1 MSLLVRRRLWAF
13 FEALFSNELTAD
25 SPRAVTPDWIRTPL
39 LPHQQACFAAALRLE
54 GAKAEGLPVDP
65 IAGEPAGGRLYSSH
79 GILADSVGSGKS
91 LTALALVRAPPPPA
105 TYTEFSIRSQGAML
119 GDGRDVGL
127 LRQRSQ
133 ITQNITGISLTP
145 VHACLFIIP
154 HPLINQWESYIESD
168 STLRAR
174 FVKKKNDA
182 CAEDFMTTLNTYDA
196 IFVSSTM
203 FSTLRAAHPIHTIM
217 WKRVFMDEADS
228 ISLSTLNDEIN
239 GLFYWFISASWMNL
253 VFSTGA
259 YFNIGTALGPF
270 PETPPEVVRRV
281 NNLMGGPT
289 YLSLPGVRHIN
300 LARKMCGFMVRESV
314 YGMSPVH
321 YQSARLI
328 IHSSD
333 SFIKESFRQPIINHT
348 EIICETPHNIR
359 VLNEHISADMLERL
373 NAGDVRGALEELGM
387 PAYSEAG
394 IIEAI
399 TDSLKKDLDNA
410 KKTHDYKQSIEYATE
425 ASKAKALEACAA
437 KIASIESRITAIQ
450 ERIKSAKSQSCPIC
464 YCDISGTAVVPC
476 CQQVF
481 CFACICAALQRAP
494 TCPLCR
500 HRIESVKDVRVIGT
514 PKEAAD
520 LSGNLVVFGT
530 DESKTPEKLSK
541 RDAFLKYVGENRTAR
556 ILMFSSY
563 DATFGVTEEHL
574 RRMEIPF
581 AHLTGSQ
588 ARINKL
594 LKDFKEGKYTVLFLN
609 ARHMGAGLNIDCATH
624 VILYHKM
631 NAELTN
637 QIVGRAV
644 RLGRTADLEVV
655 HLLHENERGTRIS
668 HV

>member
-1 MSLLVRRRLWAF
+1 MSLLGRRRLWAF
-13 FEALFSNELTAD
+13 FEALYSQELNAD

-39 LPHQQACFAAALRLE
+39 LPHQQASFAAALQLE
-54 GAKAEGLPVDP
+54 GAKSEGLSVDP
-65 IAGEPAGGRLYSSH
+65 VAGESAGGRLFTSH

-91 LTALALVRAPPPPA
+91 LTALSLVRAPPPPS
-105 TYTEFSIRSQGAML
+105 TYTEFSLRSQSSA

-133 ITQNITGISLTP
+133 LTQNITGMSLTP

-154 HPLINQWESYIESD
+154 HPLINQWESYVESD
-168 STLRAR
+168 TTLRAR
-174 FVKKKNDA
+174 FIKKKNDA

-196 IFVSSTM
+196 VFVSSTM
-203 FSTLRAAHPIHTIM
+203 FPTLRVAHPIHTIM

-259 YFNIGTALGPF
+259 YFNLETGYAPLPD
-270 PETPPEVVRRV
+270 TPPSIVKRVRD
-281 NNLMGGPT
+281 LMGGPT
-289 YLSLPGVRHIN
+289 YLGLPGVRHIN
-300 LARKMCGFMVRESV
+300 LARKMCGFMVRDGV
-314 YGMSPVH
+314 YGMSPVN

-328 IHSSD
+328 IHASAD
-333 SFIKESFRQPIINHT
+333 FIKEGFRQPLINHT

-359 VLNEHISADMLERL
+359 VLNDHISADMLERL
-373 NAGDVRGALEELGM
+373 NAGDVRGALDALGM
-387 PAYSEAG
+387 PAYSETG
-394 IIEAI
+394 IIDAI
-399 TDSLKKDLDNA
+399 TDTLKKDLDNA

-425 ASKAKALEACAA
+425 GSKAKALEACVA

-450 ERIKSAKSQSCPIC
+450 ERIKRAAEQTCPIC

-500 HRIESVKDVRVIGT
+500 TRIDSVKDVRVVSAIS
-514 PKEAAD
+514 AAED
-520 LSGNLVVFGT
+520 ISGNDVVF
-530 DESKTPEKLSK
+530 DAAEPKPEKLNK
-541 RDAFLKYVGENRTAR
+541 RDAFLKYIGEHRASR

-563 DATFGVTEEHL
+563 DATFGVTEEYL
-574 RRMEIPF
+574 RRMDINF
-581 AHLTGSQ
+581 AHLSGSQ

-594 LKDFKEGKYTVLFLN
+594 LKDFKDGKYTVLFLN